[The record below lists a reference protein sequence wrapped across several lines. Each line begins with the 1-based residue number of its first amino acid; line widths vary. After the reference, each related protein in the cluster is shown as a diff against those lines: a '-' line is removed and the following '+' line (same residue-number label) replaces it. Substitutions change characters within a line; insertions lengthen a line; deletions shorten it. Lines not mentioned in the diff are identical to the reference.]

1 MAIHAHS
8 TTAPARS
15 AALITTSGDA
25 VRRPVPQSEARA
37 AATSPYDSGPRSRRL
52 RARRASSGR
61 IELRG
66 EMGCWARTSSVR
78 DGLTRLR
85 ARRCR
90 LPRRSTGS
98 ASPLPRCASTCHP
111 LALDVD
117 RRRAMRRWTRW
128 RRPRRTREDDDPA
141 EETSLETA
149 GRGFVRAGAD
159 DAEDD
164 DPAER
169 DDECGSDDGEDI
181 GHHASQF
188 RPVPLT
194 LVERAEV
201 AAIAARA
208 AQVGRPAHA

>member
-1 MAIHAHS
+1 MGAHFIPPQTALSDGFGPTLHDFADAVDMASLAHAQRRHMRRQ
-8 TTAPARS
+8 AMDAVDHLI
-15 AALITTSGDA
+15 ALLDALDADSEELEAVDEDGDA
-25 VRRPVPQSEARA
+25 L
-37 AATSPYDSGPRSRRL
+37 D
-52 RARRASSGR
+52 
-61 IELRG
+61 
-66 EMGCWARTSSVR
+66 R
-78 DGLTRLR
+78 DEGDLMED
-85 ARRCR
+85 A
-90 LPRRSTGS
+90 
-98 ASPLPRCASTCHP
+98 
-111 LALDVD
+111 
-117 RRRAMRRWTRW
+117 
-128 RRPRRTREDDDPA
+128 EDDDPA